1 MAPSQPLQPNRP
13 FNLGITVPHLVAW
26 PGEPWVDFVNI
37 AKDEF
42 EVDCA
47 STVFSTWRVQEAELL
62 GGNKIV
68 SDARMVDEQVARLLG
83 SIPGGEF
90 NLRLAFSEER
100 VKKSGS

>member
-13 FNLGITVPHLVAW
+13 FNLGITVPRLVAW

-68 SDARMVDEQVARLLG
+68 SC
-83 SIPGGEF
+83 SYGG
-90 NLRLAFSEER
+90 RTSGKAAWQHSMRR
-100 VKKSGS
+100 V